1 MSNTNSFSLFGQMKQ
16 VKDRVRFLLEKHPHL
31 RDNDYRLYATFIAYE
46 VGGSDN
52 LNKISGYTLL
62 TDIADGKYT
71 HFESV
76 RRCRA
81 KLQEQVPELRGEVY
95 LKRKRGGEDTSKSIG
110 SL

>member
-1 MSNTNSFSLFGQMKQ
+1 MEKQNSSSLFAQMKM
-16 VKDRVRFLLEKHPHL
+16 VKDRVRLLLEKYPHL
-31 RDNDYRLYATFIAYE
+31 RDNDYKLYATFIAFE
-46 VGGSDN
+46 VGGVDN

-76 RRCRA
+76 RRVRA
-81 KLQEQVPELRGEVY
+81 KLQEQDETLRGEVY
-95 LKRKRGGEDTSKSIG
+95 GKRKRGGEDTSKSIA

>member
-1 MSNTNSFSLFGQMKQ
+1 MNNSNSYTLFGQMKM
-16 VKDRVRFLLEKHPHL
+16 VKDRVRLLLEKHPHL
-31 RDNDYRLYATFIAYE
+31 RDNDYKLYATFIAYE
-46 VGGSDN
+46 IGGVDN
-52 LNKISGYTLL
+52 LKNVSGYTLL

-95 LKRKRGGEDTSKSIG
+95 NKRKRGGEDTSKSIA